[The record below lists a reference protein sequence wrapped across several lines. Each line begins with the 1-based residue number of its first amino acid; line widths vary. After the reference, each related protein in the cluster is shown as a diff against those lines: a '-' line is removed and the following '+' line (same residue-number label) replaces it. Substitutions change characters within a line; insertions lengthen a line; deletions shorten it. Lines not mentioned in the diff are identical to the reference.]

1 MKLNLRA
8 LVLTAGCVC
17 FLNRPIHGAGKY
29 LQVEY
34 PPSTA
39 ANQLQI
45 GVTYTMWIPDD
56 VARFR
61 CVIVH
66 QHGAGRT
73 AAEKELRPHTI
84 YTGRRWRRNGTAP
97 CSVPP
102 ITS

>member
-1 MKLNLRA
+1 MKFNLRA
-8 LVLTAGCVC
+8 LVFTVGWLC
-17 FLNRPIHGAGKY
+17 FLSRPIQGAGTY
-29 LQVEY
+29 FQVEY
-34 PPSTA
+34 PAATA
-39 ANQLQI
+39 PNQLQI
-45 GVTYTMWIPDD
+45 CVTYRMWIPDG

-73 AAEKELRPHTI
+73 AAERELRPHTI
-84 YTGRRWRRNGTAP
+84 STGRRWRRNGTAR